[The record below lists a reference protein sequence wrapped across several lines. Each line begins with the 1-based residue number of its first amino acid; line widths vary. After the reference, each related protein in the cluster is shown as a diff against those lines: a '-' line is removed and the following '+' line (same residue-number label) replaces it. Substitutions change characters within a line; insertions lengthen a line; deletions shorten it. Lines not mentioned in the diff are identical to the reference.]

1 VNSEFSAKTMTPQ
14 NIKVKDICESLL
26 LLIP

>member
-1 VNSEFSAKTMTPQ
+1 MTPQ